1 MASLTFLGG
10 AGEVGRSG
18 ILFEDDKK
26 ILMDYGIKIH
36 EKTEYP
42 LPFQGFLN
50 ALIISHAH
58 LDHSGFSPAAYES
71 QNPLCFGTYPTQALS
86 LLLIKDSMKVQKLK
100 REKQQFSSSDFKKML
115 HAYVPL
121 PYDTRHNLSRSLSL
135 SLRDAGH
142 ILGSSLVEL
151 NYGNK
156 KLVYTGDFKLGET
169 RMHRGARPIKD
180 VNVLIIESTYSD
192 RDHPDRKE
200 LEKRL
205 HDEVR
210 AVIERGGNVLFPAF
224 AVGRS
229 QELLQILHAMKEDFP
244 VYLDGMAKTAS
255 EISLDYPSYMKDARA
270 FRESLSEAKFVMFE
284 GHRRRA
290 LSEPSVIV
298 STAGMLEG
306 GPAMGYIPRLNK
318 QSKIILT
325 GYQMPGTNGWHLLN
339 SKIVRTNG
347 LEMKV
352 EIPVEYLDLSAHAGR
367 SDLLKFISAA
377 APEKIFCIHGDH
389 CDKFAAEL
397 KEGGYEARAPKIG
410 ESSEI

>member
-1 MASLTFLGG
+1 MSSLTFLGG

-26 ILMDYGIKIH
+26 ILLDYGIKIH
-36 EKTEYP
+36 EKTDYP

-71 QNPLCFGTYPTQALS
+71 QSPLCFGTYPTQALS
-86 LLLIKDSMKVQKLK
+86 SLLIKDSMKVQKLR
-100 REKQQFSSSDFKKML
+100 RERQQFSSSDFKRML

-121 PYDTRHNLSRSLSL
+121 PYDTRHNLSRSNSRFTRMDHLSETNRSL
-135 SLRDAGH
+135 SFSLRDAGH
-142 ILGSSLVEL
+142 ILGSSLVEV
-151 NYGNK
+151 NYKNK

-169 RMHRGARPIKD
+169 RMHRGARLIKD
-180 VNVLIIESTYSD
+180 VDVLIIESTYSD

-205 HDEVR
+205 HYEVR
-210 AVIERGGNVLFPAF
+210 EVIERGGNVLFPAF

-270 FRESLSEAKFVMFE
+270 FRESLGEAKFVMFE
-284 GHRRRA
+284 AHRRRA

-318 QSKIILT
+318 NSKIILT
-325 GYQMPGTNGWHLLN
+325 GYQIPDTNGWHLLN
-339 SKIVRTNG
+339 QKTVRADG
-347 LEMKV
+347 LEFKV

-377 APEKIFCIHGDH
+377 APEKIFCVHGDH
-389 CDKFAAEL
+389 CDKFA
-397 KEGGYEARAPKIG
+397 
-410 ESSEI
+410 